1 MDIYQ
6 FKDGIFNL
14 ENKNFLAS
22 DTKIR
27 IKKDTFEDEKMIQDL
42 WSFI

>member
-6 FKDGIFNL
+6 FKDGA

-22 DTKIR
+22 DTKIKL
-27 IKKDTFEDEKMIQDL
+27 KKIHLKMKEMIQDL